1 MVAPSAPHKAPLV
14 EAPDKAVAGHKL
26 QLSGSGFKASSR
38 VEIVLDPD
46 KPTVVRSVVTRA
58 DGSFKAS
65 VAVPAT
71 RHGKDRIQVVGTSAS
86 GKTTTLA
93 KVVLIVSHQGEAAT
107 DGSDLAKPVLL
118 TLAVVIPF
126 ATWLAFEILSWRS
139 RRTGTKSR
147 PS

>member
-1 MVAPSAPHKAPLV
+1 MPLV
-14 EAPDKAVAGHKL
+14 EAPDKAVAGEKL
-26 QLSGSGFKASSR
+26 QLSGSGFKASSK

-58 DGSFKAS
+58 DGSFRAS
-65 VAVPAT
+65 VAVPAR

-86 GKTTTLA
+86 GKAAKLA
-93 KVVLIVSHQGEAAT
+93 KVVLIVANQGGTET
-107 DGSDLAKPVLL
+107 DGSALAKPVLL

-126 ATWLAFEILSWRS
+126 ATWLAFEVLSWRS

-147 PS
+147 RS

>member
-1 MVAPSAPHKAPLV
+1 VPLV
-14 EAPDKAVAGHKL
+14 EAPDKAVAGEKL
-26 QLSGSGFKASSR
+26 QLSGSGFKASSK

-58 DGSFKAS
+58 DGSFRAS
-65 VAVPAT
+65 VAVPAR

-86 GKTTTLA
+86 GKAAKLA
-93 KVVLIVSHQGEAAT
+93 KVVLIVANQGGTET
-107 DGSDLAKPVLL
+107 DGSALAKPVLL

-126 ATWLAFEILSWRS
+126 ATWLAFEVLSWRS

-147 PS
+147 RS